1 MERIM
6 EEKQL
11 TDLIKDLEDMKAHA
25 IAFAEMAESLAEDFF
40 KTHDHGWDIN
50 DWRMDIFARNYPFG
64 GEDYQEVNFRISEW
78 AYGMRDLGERTDPLH
93 DEAGEIIEAA
103 IKELNDPNVYYM
115 LLESVDPNTE
125 IHLTHPTASS
135 YVARGEAIIEKIEEL
150 TGWH

>member
-25 IAFAEMAESLAEDFF
+25 IAFAEMAESLAEDCC
-40 KTHDHGWDIN
+40 KTQDHGWDIN

-78 AYGMRDLGERTDPLH
+78 AYGMRDAITEKITK
-93 DEAGEIIEAA
+93 
-103 IKELNDPNVYYM
+103 IKELKGY
-115 LLESVDPNTE
+115 LE
-125 IHLTHPTASS
+125 
-135 YVARGEAIIEKIEEL
+135 
-150 TGWH
+150 